1 MTVIALKSRALPN
14 YTKSEEIVNSAS
26 HAVGVVF
33 GIFVLITCL
42 INSSNITGR
51 TGSIVYGLSMILLY
65 ATSSIYHG
73 INPKNLLA
81 KQVFRIMDHCTIHVL
96 IAGTYTPVILNVI
109 YPSNPTEAILILI
122 GIWAAAILGIVLT
135 AVDLQK
141 YAKLSMAC
149 YIVMGWFAI
158 FLMKPLFYAIG
169 INGILLLVGGGI
181 SYTVGAVLY
190 VIGKKKRYI
199 HSVFHV
205 FVLLGTLLHYICII
219 NYVIS

>member
-1 MTVIALKSRALPN
+1 M
-14 YTKSEEIVNSAS
+14 
-26 HAVGVVF
+26 
-33 GIFVLITCL
+33 
-42 INSSNITGR
+42 
-51 TGSIVYGLSMILLY
+51 
-65 ATSSIYHG
+65 
-73 INPKNLLA
+73 
-81 KQVFRIMDHCTIHVL
+81 
-96 IAGTYTPVILNVI
+96 
-109 YPSNPTEAILILI
+109 ILI
-122 GIWAAAILGIVLT
+122 GIWAAAIFGIVLT

-181 SYTVGAVLY
+181 SYTMGAVLY

-199 HSVFHV
+199 HSVFHA

>member
-42 INSSNITGR
+42 INSSNIAGR
-51 TGSIVYGLSMILLY
+51 TVSIVYGLSMILLY

-81 KQVFRIMDHCTIHVL
+81 KQVFRIMDHCTINVL
-96 IAGTYTPVILNVI
+96 IAGTYTPVIL
-109 YPSNPTEAILILI
+109 I
-122 GIWAAAILGIVLT
+122 GIWAAAIFGIVLT

>member
-42 INSSNITGR
+42 INSSNIAGR

-81 KQVFRIMDHCTIHVL
+81 KQVFRIMDHCTINVL
-96 IAGTYTPVILNVI
+96 IAGTYTPVILNVNFS
-109 YPSNPTEAILILI
+109 YEASFL
-122 GIWAAAILGIVLT
+122 
-135 AVDLQK
+135 
-141 YAKLSMAC
+141 C
-149 YIVMGWFAI
+149 YR
-158 FLMKPLFYAIG
+158 
-169 INGILLLVGGGI
+169 N
-181 SYTVGAVLY
+181 
-190 VIGKKKRYI
+190 
-199 HSVFHV
+199 
-205 FVLLGTLLHYICII
+205 
-219 NYVIS
+219 